1 MTSKFR
7 NKIKQV
13 LYRPA
18 KKHPHLDAVVKK
30 LSEAEKALNS
40 TVGGALNK
48 KPKKKT
54 DKKDEKKDEKKDG
67 EKKD

>member
-7 NKIKQV
+7 NKVKQI

-18 KKHPHLDAVVKK
+18 KKHPNLDAVVSK
-30 LSEAEKALNS
+30 LSEAEKVLDS

-48 KPKKKT
+48 KPKKKA
-54 DKKDEKKDEKKDG
+54 DKKDEKKAEKKG
-67 EKKD
+67 S